1 MRERAQSSD
10 SLGERA
16 YQQIRNRILRGEFPL
31 GAALSRRELARELGM
46 SFVPV
51 SEALQHLERDGLVES
66 APRAGTRVRMP
77 TPDDIRERYMLR
89 EALECQA
96 ARLFVEL
103 AGDDEKAELVAM
115 GRRVDQLYSFLP
127 DADHEFAYSAH
138 AYHMAFHMRI
148 AEASRCKLLRDAIER
163 DQVLIFNCLFDTA
176 AHQRSFPSHSELTAA
191 LTGGEVMEADVGMRR
206 HIRFGL
212 DRVLAG
218 IRAPAAPNS
227 WRRRKRLPEQ
237 ELELVGARDGGQVYI
252 DPKAGS

>member
-1 MRERAQSSD
+1 MRGKRDRPQLSD

-16 YQQIRNRILRGEFPL
+16 YQQIRDRILRGEFPL
-31 GAALSRRELARELGM
+31 GAALSRRELAQELGM

-66 APRAGTRVRMP
+66 APRAGTRVRVP
-77 TPDDIRERYMLR
+77 TPDDIRERYILR

-103 AGDDEKAELVAM
+103 AGDDEKAELLAM

-127 DADHEFAYSAH
+127 EADREFVFSVH

-163 DQVLIFNCLFDTA
+163 HQVLIFNCLFDTA
-176 AHQRSFPSHSELTAA
+176 AHQRWFPSHSELAAA
-191 LTGGEVMEADVGMRR
+191 LTGGDVMEADAGMRR
-206 HIRFGL
+206 HIHFGL

-227 WRRRKRLPEQ
+227 WRRRKRLPKP
-237 ELELVGARDGGQVYI
+237 ELQLVGARDGG
-252 DPKAGS
+252 